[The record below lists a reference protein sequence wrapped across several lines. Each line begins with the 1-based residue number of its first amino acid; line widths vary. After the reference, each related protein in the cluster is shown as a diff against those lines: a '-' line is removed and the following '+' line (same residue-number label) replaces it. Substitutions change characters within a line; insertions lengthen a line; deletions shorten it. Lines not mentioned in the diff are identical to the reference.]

1 MMTAWRVRVVVLVFA
16 GIAVTLSVMMPGDS
30 LRSIHSGGLI
40 SLFSYAIII
49 MVAEQFRLDI
59 PGRLPTSSIAAAAGM
74 GLAVTTTL
82 HGAPFLCSSAEVLV
96 TALIG
101 QWLGQ
106 AVLVRRGVTTADD
119 LDTALDGAIRLFTV
133 AVAAALAREL
143 PIFNGRTLEAAG
155 QHWPGWML
163 AFVIVGIGL
172 LTSLFE
178 APLRS
183 AGRSAAVLGG
193 WRTLAPD
200 DARSHYP
207 LGAAVAATGALV
219 ALTSS
224 VLGLVAVPLLLGF
237 LGLTDFAVRRFVH
250 VQDTYGQ
257 ALRSL
262 ARMPEIVGYVAQ
274 GHAERVSDVAWLV
287 ARELRLSERDT
298 DTLRTAALVHDL
310 GQLELRRTLP
320 RGATVQAAPSDQ
332 QRIAD
337 CGARLLRE
345 GGPPGPIA
353 DLLNNQAVP
362 YHRVLSGR
370 AEVPVGARIIKV
382 ANAFDDYGGR
392 LGPTYG
398 EDRRA
403 GMERL
408 YLGLGYEYDPRVVE
422 ALSRALERL
431 HPLPDPG
438 D

>member
-1 MMTAWRVRVVVLVFA
+1 MVY
-16 GIAVTLSVMMPGDS
+16 LSG
-30 LRSIHSGGLI
+30 HSGAGKSTL
-40 SLFSYAIII
+40 
-49 MVAEQFRLDI
+49 FRLLAAI
-59 PGRLPTSSIAAAAGM
+59 ERPTSGSIVAVSYTHLDVYKRQLQCNDCTRLLTIEHFRRELRAGQY
-74 GLAVTTTL
+74 GSEYIQSGDTLVVSRKCAQTDRCPIQFHIAGKEGAQVGHAVGYLRLIHTL
-82 HGAPFLCSSAEVLV
+82 DTHIKQC
-96 TALIG
+96 
-101 QWLGQ
+101 LGQ
-106 AVLVRRGVTTADD
+106 
-119 LDTALDGAIRLFTV
+119 
-133 AVAAALAREL
+133 
-143 PIFNGRTLEAAG
+143 
-155 QHWPGWML
+155 
-163 AFVIVGIGL
+163 
-172 LTSLFE
+172 
-178 APLRS
+178 
-183 AGRSAAVLGG
+183 
-193 WRTLAPD
+193 
-200 DARSHYP
+200 
-207 LGAAVAATGALV
+207 
-219 ALTSS
+219 
-224 VLGLVAVPLLLGF
+224 
-237 LGLTDFAVRRFVH
+237 
-250 VQDTYGQ
+250 
-257 ALRSL
+257 
-262 ARMPEIVGYVAQ
+262 
-274 GHAERVSDVAWLV
+274 
-287 ARELRLSERDT
+287 RLSERDT

-320 RGATVQAAPSDQ
+320 RGATVQAAPSAQ